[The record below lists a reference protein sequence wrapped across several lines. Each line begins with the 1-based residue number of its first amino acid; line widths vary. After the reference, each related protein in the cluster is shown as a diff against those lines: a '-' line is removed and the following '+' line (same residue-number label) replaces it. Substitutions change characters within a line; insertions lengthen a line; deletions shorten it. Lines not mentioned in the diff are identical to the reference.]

1 MNDEIATNF
10 DIDLSR
16 QDIQS
21 LSSADAVAA
30 FFARLGY
37 NTDAQTAQTAGNLG
51 ITADS
56 TVRPIKK
63 IELIAD
69 QEGLLQVYLFELQ
82 TVTVAH
88 TRALARAFRN
98 RAGNYLLILTS
109 DYDRLDFVLLEKY
122 LPADS
127 TDGSSLGQKQVGIR
141 PRILTVE
148 RLKPGTVDLRVL
160 RRLTWTESDPFG
172 QYDKL
177 LSAYA
182 LADWSEEYFNNRA
195 LFSDYYLRERLPE
208 FAVWKEDPKP
218 AYLKLRE
225 LYQAAASRFA
235 GKDKKILCQQLV
247 EPALEVLGFEGRPGR
262 PASTAVEPHYKLY
275 SRERK
280 DSLLAFCQ
288 VYPWDRSLDGK
299 DDRRD
304 SETAEEN
311 PGAVV
316 VSLLEKGESPW
327 VVVSNGRLWRLYA
340 KRTHARATNY
350 YEIDLDEVLSQS
362 GPHAPELAESFRY
375 FWLLFRSQA
384 FELDEVNREGKKQVL
399 SLLDQLLLYSED
411 YAKELG
417 ERLKD
422 RVFEEIF
429 PHLAAGF
436 ITFIRQRDGVHADI
450 SQETLNTLYQGT
462 LTLLYRLLFLLYA
475 ESRDLLPVKE
485 VRGYF

>member
-1 MNDEIATNF
+1 MNDSPTTIL
-10 DIDLSR
+10 DIDLTR
-16 QDIQS
+16 QDIQAVS
-21 LSSADAVAA
+21 GADAIAA
-30 FFARLGY
+30 FFARLAY
-37 NTDAQTAQTAGNLG
+37 NTDARATQTAGNLG

-82 TVTVAH
+82 SVTVAH

-122 LPADS
+122 LPVDGA
-127 TDGSSLGQKQVGIR
+127 DGSSFGQRQVGIR
-141 PRILTVE
+141 PRILTIE
-148 RLKPGTVDLRVL
+148 RLKPGPVHLRVL

-182 LADWSEEYFNNRA
+182 LADWSEDYFNNRA
-195 LFSDYYLRERLPE
+195 LFSDYYLKERLPG
-208 FAVWKEDPKP
+208 FPIWTDDPKP
-218 AYLKLRE
+218 SFLRLRE
-225 LYQAAASRFA
+225 LYQRAASRFA
-235 GKDKKILCQQLV
+235 GKERKNLSQVLI
-247 EPALEVLGFEGRPGR
+247 EPVLRVLGFEARPGKSSQL
-262 PASTAVEPHYKLY
+262 ASADPHYRLY
-275 SRERK
+275 SAEK
-280 DSLLAFCQ
+280 TDANLALCQ

-304 SETAEEN
+304 KETSEEN

-316 VSLLEKGESPW
+316 VSLLEKGESSW
-327 VVVSNGRLWRLYA
+327 VVVTNGRLWRLYA

-350 YEIDLDEVLSQS
+350 YEIDLEEVLSQS
-362 GPHAPELAESFRY
+362 GPHAPEISESFRY
-375 FWLLFRSQA
+375 FRLLFRSQA
-384 FELDEVNREGKKQVL
+384 FDLAEIEREGKKQSL

-417 ERLKD
+417 QRLKE
-422 RVFEEIF
+422 RVFEDIF

-436 ITFIRQRDGVHADI
+436 ITFIRQRDGAHVEI
-450 SQETLNTLYQGT
+450 SQETLNALEGFGRVCDKFVGKL
-462 LTLLYRLLFLLYA
+462 LTPPPDFPKTPPIGR
-475 ESRDLLPVKE
+475 
-485 VRGYF
+485 